1 MPKLLHGIASL
12 HKCLQTRHQV
22 REVSL
27 FWLSK
32 YKDTSLITLVRGF
45 PIQAFTNLHCERGV
59 SHYTR
64 FILDIR

>member
-12 HKCLQTRHQV
+12 DKYLQTRHKVTEV
-22 REVSL
+22 RL

-45 PIQAFTNLHCERGV
+45 PIQAFTNLHYERGV